1 MSNGKGSRTRKMSI
15 TRKEW
20 DKRYE
25 KIFKK
30 QTKKKEK

>member
-1 MSNGKGSRTRKMSI
+1 MTSI
-15 TRKEW
+15 LIIAFYIIHQKFA

-30 QTKKKEK
+30 RI